1 MTNLVDV
8 KNIGPLALAIF
19 VALAPSAHAT
29 SDGCAVVSDAPD
41 GFIELKEAPGR
52 RFGTIMRL
60 LPGEKLWVDTAR
72 CTSVTGE
79 QVCDEAAEWWHV
91 TSVPRL
97 DDQEGKRAAEPIFT
111 KGWAEKRFLKTY
123 DCEDE

>member
-1 MTNLVDV
+1 MSVLVAMAF
-8 KNIGPLALAIF
+8 GLAEP
-19 VALAPSAHAT
+19 ALAT
-29 SDGCAVVSDAPD
+29 SDGCAVVADVPD
-41 GFIELKEAPGR
+41 GFVELKEAPGK
-52 RFGTIMRL
+52 RFATIMRL
-60 LPGEKLWVDTAR
+60 LPGEKLWVDSAR

-79 QVCDEAAEWWHV
+79 QVCDDEAAWWHV

-111 KGWAEKRFLKTY
+111 QGWARSRHLKTF

>member
-1 MTNLVDV
+1 MFKICV
-8 KNIGPLALAIF
+8 F
-19 VALAPSAHAT
+19 VIVLGSLLPIPAHAT
-29 SDGCAVVSDAPD
+29 SDGCAIVADAPD

-52 RFGTIMRL
+52 RFATIMRL
-60 LPGEKLWVDTAR
+60 LPGEKLWIDTAR

-79 QVCDEAAEWWHV
+79 QVCDDANLWFHV

-111 KGWAEKRFLKTY
+111 QGWAESRFLKPY
-123 DCEDE
+123 DCETE